1 MIAKTKS
8 LVKRLEELSDAVG
21 EKKEMKNKGEKDR
34 KIYRWIPEIWDPI
47 VGRNRKKSLENCL
60 KNNIPPK

>member
-21 EKKEMKNKGEKDR
+21 EKKEMTNKGEKDR
-34 KIYRWIPEIWDPI
+34 KIYRSIPEI
-47 VGRNRKKSLENCL
+47 
-60 KNNIPPK
+60 